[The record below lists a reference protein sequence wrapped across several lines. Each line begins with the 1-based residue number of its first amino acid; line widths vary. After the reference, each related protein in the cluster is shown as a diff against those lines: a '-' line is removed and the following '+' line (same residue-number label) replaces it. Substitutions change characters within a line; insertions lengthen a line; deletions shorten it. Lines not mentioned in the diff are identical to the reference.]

1 MMNRF
6 NLCILALC
14 TVLALV
20 LGYLMSRRFRS
31 LTAPSPKAG
40 REELLFLLGILLVGS
55 LAIYGAFLLGRASF
69 AYRDLGSDTVE
80 LYVPFYTNVIESIRG
95 GSFGAWNF
103 EYGLGA
109 SAASYQSWLLDPFNV
124 VLIPLGLILGS
135 DRLSLALTFVQ
146 ILKVVVSGLVFD
158 LLLKRYCETPLGRI
172 VGASCFAF
180 GGFLMLW
187 GQHYWLGS
195 VYAVFAVTILQ
206 FECLMERWSAPRFC
220 CVALASALSVGWSA
234 YCGFMSLLG
243 AALYCL
249 LRLIHAAEGERKAL
263 QVVRGTIRLCIPV
276 LCGVLL
282 SGAALVPY
290 ASYLLGETSRV
301 AADAGSSV
309 TQLAGE
315 YLLSFVPLRWIPMI
329 LSRLLGSG
337 LISSG
342 APIPPELV
350 PPTEHFSYVNCYE
363 LVVLG
368 FGSLALILLFQFF
381 HWSFKE
387 CAKGDRTL
395 IVIAGALV
403 VLYCFNEFLPAL
415 FNVFVEP
422 KYRSS
427 FVLAVPIC
435 IAIAVGWERR
445 VQGGDISR
453 AALLAGVVSTGAI
466 LVWSALNSVNGRRLC
481 IAYLAIV
488 LVFCVIALLASP
500 RGGRRSPTL
509 EGPVARTV
517 LAGLVV
523 AGCVLDGFYVTQI
536 RTTCTS
542 DDFPSREAEGTQ
554 DTLDALEWIRQ
565 SDDGLYRIEKTYVEC
580 CSYNDAMVQGYWG
593 VNSYNSTS
601 DGDVIEF
608 YRTFWPDAY
617 VSDYAIQDFR
627 LDANGYS
634 LLSQVGVRYLLSKE
648 PIEDSRFTPVNQ
660 FGSVFVYRNE
670 GAAPLLFTREGLMGE
685 SDVELLSSVTVR
697 QIAIGRALVV
707 PDEVASEHES
717 QAPASLTASLKI
729 EGGDR
734 LIGTAQAS
742 APTVAC
748 LSIPYT
754 PGWIVTIDGEEIE
767 TFRANVGFVG
777 FEVPEGEHDIEVRY
791 VIPGLATGLAIST
804 AGMALTAVSCAVGL
818 KFVRRRESEGEREG

>member
-14 TVLALV
+14 AVLALV
-20 LGYLMSRRFRS
+20 LGYLMSRRYRS
-31 LTAPSPKAG
+31 LTAPSRKAG
-40 REELLFLLGILLVGS
+40 REELLFLLGILLIGS
-55 LAIYGAFLLGRASF
+55 LAIYGAFLLGHASF
-69 AYRDLGSDTVE
+69 AYRDVGSDTVE
-80 LYVPFYTNVIESIRG
+80 LYVPFYTNVIESMRN

-109 SAASYQSWLLDPFNV
+109 AATSYQSWLLDPFNV
-124 VLIPLGLILGS
+124 VLIPLGLVLGS
-135 DRLSLALTFVQ
+135 ERLSLALSLVQ
-146 ILKVVVSGLVFD
+146 VLKIVVSGLAFD

-206 FECLMERWSAPRFC
+206 FERLMERWSAPRFC
-220 CVALASALSVGWSA
+220 GVAIVCALCIGWSA

-249 LRLIHAAEGERKAL
+249 LRLIHAVEGTGKVG
-263 QVVRGTIRLCIPV
+263 QVVRGTLRLCLPV
-276 LCGVLL
+276 LCGTLL
-282 SGAALVPY
+282 SGVALIPY

-301 AADAGSSV
+301 ATGAESSV
-309 TQLAGE
+309 IQLAGE
-315 YLLSFVPLRWIPMI
+315 YLLGFVPLRWVPMV

-342 APIPPELV
+342 APISPELV

-368 FGSLALILLFQFF
+368 FGSLALVLLSQFF
-381 HWSFKE
+381 HWAFRE
-387 CAKGDRTL
+387 CGKRDRTL
-395 IVIAGALV
+395 IVVAGVLV
-403 VLYCFNEFLPAL
+403 GLYCFNEFLPAL
-415 FNVFVEP
+415 FNVFVGP

-435 IAIAVGWERR
+435 IAMALGWERR
-445 VQGGDISR
+445 VQSGETSR
-453 AALLAGVVSTGAI
+453 AALLVGVIPTVAI
-466 LVWSALNSVNGRRLC
+466 LIWSAANSVNGRRLC
-481 IAYLAIV
+481 AAYLAIV
-488 LVFCVIALLASP
+488 LVFCALSLLASP
-500 RGGRRSPTL
+500 RGGRRIPAL
-509 EGPVARTV
+509 EGPAARTF

-523 AGCVLDGFYVTQI
+523 AGCVLDGFYVTQV

-542 DDFPSREAEGTQ
+542 DDFPSREAAGTQ
-554 DTLDALEWIRQ
+554 DTLDALSWIRQ

-580 CSYNDAMVQGYWG
+580 CSYNDALVQGYWG
-593 VNSYNSTS
+593 ASSYNSTS

-617 VSDYAIQDFR
+617 LSDYAIQDFK

-634 LLSQVGVRYLLSKE
+634 LLSQLGVRYLLSKG
-648 PIEDSRFTPVNQ
+648 PVEDSRFTLVNQ
-660 FGSVFVYRNE
+660 CGSVYVYRNE
-670 GAAPLLFTREGLMGE
+670 GAVPLLFTREALMGE
-685 SDVELLSSVTVR
+685 SDVELLSNAAVR
-697 QIAIGRALVV
+697 QVAIGRALVV
-707 PDEVASEHES
+707 PDDVASAHASLE
-717 QAPASLTASLKI
+717 PASLMSSLSAK
-729 EGGDR
+729 GGDC
-734 LIGTAQAS
+734 LIGTVETT
-742 APTVAC
+742 APAVAC

-754 PGWIVTIDGEEIE
+754 SGWIVTIDGEEVE

-777 FEVPEGEHDIEVRY
+777 FEVPEGSHDIEVRY
-791 VIPGLATGLAIST
+791 AVPGLTSSLVVSATGT
-804 AGMALTAVSCAVGL
+804 ALTVISCLIGRRTA
-818 KFVRRRESEGEREG
+818 RRRENEEKIG